1 MGMLDSLYLFFE
13 VLAFVVAAV
22 QYRQMKH
29 TQYRYFVPY
38 MLYIVLYE
46 VAAIYNVF
54 NINHRNL
61 WISNISMTISFLFY
75 SVFLLKLLKTP
86 VFQKR
91 IKWAIG
97 LILLCSAVNMAF
109 FQGFWD
115 LDTVTILLQYVVI
128 IISSCLYFYEL
139 MNFTTTQL
147 TIIRMP
153 GFWLNTGLLFFCLIN
168 FLFFSSFAY
177 MAYKNNYQ
185 YFLLFRGIANISI
198 AILYSCLTVS
208 FLCFRKTTSRLL

>member
-1 MGMLDSLYLFFE
+1 M
-13 VLAFVVAAV
+13 
-22 QYRQMKH
+22 RH

-46 VAAIYNVF
+46 VASIYNVF
-54 NINHRNL
+54 SINHRNL

-75 SVFLLKLLKTP
+75 SIFLLNLLKTP

-97 LILLCSAVNMAF
+97 LTLLCSAGNMAF

-128 IISSCLYFYEL
+128 IILSCLYFYEL
-139 MNFTTTQL
+139 MNYSTAQFS
-147 TIIRMP
+147 IIRMP

-177 MAYKNNYQ
+177 MAYKKNYE
-185 YFLLFRGIANISI
+185 YLLLFTGIANISI
-198 AILYSCLTVS
+198 AILYSSLTVS

>member
-1 MGMLDSLYLFFE
+1 MLDSLYLFFE
-13 VLAFVVAAV
+13 VLAFVVSVV
-22 QYRQMKH
+22 QFRQMKH

-38 MLYIVLYE
+38 LLYMVSYE
-46 VAAIYNVF
+46 IATIF
-54 NINHRNL
+54 NAFSINHRNL
-61 WISNISMTISFLFY
+61 WITNISMTVSFLFF
-75 SVFLLKLLKTP
+75 SLFLLGLLKTP
-86 VFQKR
+86 VFKKR
-91 IKWAIG
+91 LKWVIV
-97 LILLCSAVNMAF
+97 LTLVCSAINMAF
-109 FQGFWD
+109 FQGFWN

-128 IISSCLYFYEL
+128 IVLCCLYFYEL
-139 MNFTTTQL
+139 MNYSTTQL
-147 TIIRMP
+147 SIISMP

-177 MAYKNNYQ
+177 MAYKNNYE